1 MHLSVT
7 TPHNKQ
13 LPIAFC
19 YQYQTQ
25 NTHKFRPA
33 ALNLALEKKKKNSH
47 VGNRDPSSH
56 HDIQTHVQY
65 ASTCTLNWCA
75 PFAAVSQ
82 KALKCKVIN
91 QNKQRVSG
99 LIEVVSLIVRS
110 RFHMRLY
117 GVRWEAQ
124 NKKQELWVKRLQAEH
139 RETYLFLGSSTQNP
153 KQKETEQDNMNGGK

>member
-7 TPHNKQ
+7 TPQNKQ

-33 ALNLALEKKKKNSH
+33 ALNLVFKKKNSH
-47 VGNRDPSSH
+47 VENRDPSSH

-65 ASTCTLNWCA
+65 ASTCTLNWWA

-91 QNKQRVSG
+91 QNKQRVFG
-99 LIEVVSLIVRS
+99 LIEVVSLILRS
-110 RFHMRLY
+110 QFHMRLY
-117 GVRWEAQ
+117 SVRWEA
-124 NKKQELWVKRLQAEH
+124 LV
-139 RETYLFLGSSTQNP
+139 T
-153 KQKETEQDNMNGGK
+153 